1 MIYVPPL
8 SVPILNVNKA
18 VAWLMAG
25 GGGCCQ
31 CYSPASSSL
40 TGLTRSLLPALFLHL
55 SPLLMSRAWT
65 RVTHVK
71 HTDIE
76 GWRDG
81 GCCHGVVQH
90 VLCLG
95 RLYCWCLCGLAGPGQ
110 VIIFPQTQD
119 SRPGW
124 RVVARAR
131 SARWW
136 SAARSTLSSERSA
149 RSGGLATLRRSS
161 CEA

>member
-1 MIYVPPL
+1 
-8 SVPILNVNKA
+8 
-18 VAWLMAG
+18 MAG

-71 HTDIE
+71 HTDIKE
-76 GWRDG
+76 WRDG